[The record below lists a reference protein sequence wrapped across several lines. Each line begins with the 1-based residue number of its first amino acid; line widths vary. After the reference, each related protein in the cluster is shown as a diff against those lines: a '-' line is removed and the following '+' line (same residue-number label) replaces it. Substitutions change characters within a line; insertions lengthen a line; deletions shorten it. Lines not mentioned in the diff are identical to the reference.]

1 INGSG
6 SGSGPVSP
14 RVKLRYGRTRTAD
27 SRPRRVFLLHPIT
40 RFFVSFPKSR
50 LPDQRHEGAAVEA
63 NLPNRILVPAD
74 QDQFLK
80 IAAADGQYHAP
91 ADRELLNEWLRNL
104 RSCGRDKDHVIWSLG
119 SVPKGAI
126 GYYNFNVPVSQAGE
140 ALTSHLGQLRVAFD
154 TEDASDD

>member
-1 INGSG
+1 MS
-6 SGSGPVSP
+6 
-14 RVKLRYGRTRTAD
+14 
-27 SRPRRVFLLHPIT
+27 
-40 RFFVSFPKSR
+40 
-50 LPDQRHEGAAVEA
+50 
-63 NLPNRILVPAD
+63 NRILVPAD

-91 ADRELLNEWLRNL
+91 TDRELLNEWLRNL

-126 GYYNFNVPVSQAGE
+126 GYYNFNVRVAQAGE

-154 TEDASDD
+154 TDDAGDDFSQQSSLITRASAKFQRVIFRAKLRRLQHRRHDIRLGDRLRTAYP